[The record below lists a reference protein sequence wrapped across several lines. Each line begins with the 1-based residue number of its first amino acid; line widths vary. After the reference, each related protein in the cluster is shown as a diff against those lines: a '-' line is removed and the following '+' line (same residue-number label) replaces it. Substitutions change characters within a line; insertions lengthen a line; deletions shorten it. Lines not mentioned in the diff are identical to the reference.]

1 MDGFDV
7 VEERIELPSACLSL
21 LRPRDS
27 EELLDEEAFER
38 EEFLPYWADLWPSA
52 RALAAHLTRLP
63 LSGMRVLELGCGL
76 GVPSLVAALAGAE
89 VLATDWSADALRFVD
104 LNAARN
110 GAALETRL
118 VRWDD
123 PRALQDETSFDLVVA
138 ADVLYEQRNV
148 DQLLGLLPEVTA
160 PGGRVVLMDPDRVPA
175 QRFLREAEAAWT
187 VRIEP
192 TAVERVRLVELRRTV

>member
-1 MDGFDV
+1 MTQRYRQVMDGFDV

-148 DQLLGLLPEVTA
+148 DQLL
-160 PGGRVVLMDPDRVPA
+160 
-175 QRFLREAEAAWT
+175 
-187 VRIEP
+187 
-192 TAVERVRLVELRRTV
+192 